1 MGSEDLSI
9 IDVISDATQGLFS
22 SALHTKIAKKA
33 EPPRPLLH
41 GRSGSERGE
50 AVPVGGLETEALA
63 ERVYVVQLLPGE
75 ELDFVG
81 DIATAIRREVLRDL
95 ARLAAEVSVAGCLTI
110 DRSTELETLLD
121 SIGAEVKYLVYELS
135 DLGIAERDVACPIG
149 IDEDADWLSDPDSIG
164 ELYEYF
170 VSDASSDEVLRYVA
184 SCIGCRAVYLRGV
197 LAREGTTT
205 MGGLT
210 SVGVDDDLTPRE
222 TSISVRTADDELTR
236 GVD

>member
-1 MGSEDLSI
+1 M
-9 IDVISDATQGLFS
+9 
-22 SALHTKIAKKA
+22 
-33 EPPRPLLH
+33 
-41 GRSGSERGE
+41 
-50 AVPVGGLETEALA
+50 
-63 ERVYVVQLLPGE
+63 
-75 ELDFVG
+75 G

-95 ARLAAEVSVAGCLTI
+95 ARLTAEVSVAGSLTI
-110 DRSTELETLLD
+110 DRSTELEAPLD
-121 SIGAEVKYLVYELS
+121 SIGAEVKDFVYELS
-135 DLGIAERDVACPIG
+135 DLCIAEGDVACPIG
-149 IDEDADWLSDPDSIG
+149 VDEDADRLSDPDGIG